1 VQQLRFQGDEVRV
14 GRVARALERHRE
26 RGLHMRRALREHI
39 DSISKREGLLD
50 VMGDKERRLGELLS
64 GFEEPCVQ
72 LGAREGI
79 ERPEGLIEQQY
90 LSLGEERADER
101 DALAHPRRK
110 LRRI

>member
-26 RGLHMRRALREHI
+26 HGLHMRRALREHI
-39 DSISKREGLLD
+39 DSISKREGLFD

-72 LGAREGI
+72 LARVRASSAPKGSSSNSI
-79 ERPEGLIEQQY
+79 SLWER
-90 LSLGEERADER
+90 SVRMSATR
-101 DALAHPRRK
+101 W
-110 LRRI
+110 RIPAESCAG